1 MEKKNGFTILEMMIV
16 MLIVAL
22 LLLITL
28 PNIQQKEKIIRNK
41 GCEALLEI
49 VNKPYPNKNGFT
61 LVEMLVVLLIVSMLG
76 FGLSTK
82 IHSSLY
88 VFMKNLQTLCITA
101 QEKAYVKHRKVYV
114 EIDDSI
120 YMDDVEYKI
129 PHDIACDHVSFYY
142 NAKGNM
148 SKAMSLHC
156 QNASSQ
162 MKLVFQVGAGR
173 VRLEK
178 E

>member
-1 MEKKNGFTILEMMIV
+1 MG
-16 MLIVAL
+16 
-22 LLLITL
+22 
-28 PNIQQKEKIIRNK
+28 
-41 GCEALLEI
+41 
-49 VNKPYPNKNGFT
+49 KPYPNKNGFT

-76 FGLSTK
+76 FGLSFRM
-82 IHSSLY
+82 HSSLY
-88 VFMKNLQTLCITA
+88 VFMKRLQTLCITA
-101 QEKAYVKHRKVYV
+101 QEKAYVQHKKVYV
-114 EIDDSI
+114 ELNDKI
-120 YMDDVEYKI
+120 YVDEVEYLI
-129 PHDIACDHVSFYY
+129 PQDIVCDSVSFYY

>member
-1 MEKKNGFTILEMMIV
+1 MG
-16 MLIVAL
+16 
-22 LLLITL
+22 
-28 PNIQQKEKIIRNK
+28 
-41 GCEALLEI
+41 
-49 VNKPYPNKNGFT
+49 KPYPNKNGFT
-61 LVEMLVVLLIVSMLG
+61 LIEMLVVLLIVSMLG

-82 IHSSLY
+82 MHCSLY

-114 EIDDSI
+114 EIGDSI

-178 E
+178 EEWLFTRRCLVCVLCDFDLCKSYIEWYLYFIFSKESKD

>member
-1 MEKKNGFTILEMMIV
+1 MG
-16 MLIVAL
+16 
-22 LLLITL
+22 
-28 PNIQQKEKIIRNK
+28 
-41 GCEALLEI
+41 
-49 VNKPYPNKNGFT
+49 KPYPNKNGFT

-82 IHSSLY
+82 MHSSLY

-101 QEKAYVKHRKVYV
+101 QEKAYV

>member
-1 MEKKNGFTILEMMIV
+1 
-16 MLIVAL
+16 
-22 LLLITL
+22 
-28 PNIQQKEKIIRNK
+28 
-41 GCEALLEI
+41 
-49 VNKPYPNKNGFT
+49 
-61 LVEMLVVLLIVSMLG
+61 
-76 FGLSTK
+76 
-82 IHSSLY
+82 
-88 VFMKNLQTLCITA
+88 MKNLQTLCITA

-120 YMDDVEYKI
+120 YMNDVEYKI

>member
-1 MEKKNGFTILEMMIV
+1 
-16 MLIVAL
+16 MLIVL
-22 LLLITL
+22 
-28 PNIQQKEKIIRNK
+28 
-41 GCEALLEI
+41 
-49 VNKPYPNKNGFT
+49 F
-61 LVEMLVVLLIVSMLG
+61 IVSMLG
-76 FGLSTK
+76 FGLSFHM
-82 IHSSLY
+82 HSSLY

-101 QEKAYVKHRKVYV
+101 QEKAYVEHKKVYV
-114 EIDDSI
+114 KLNDKIYVDEVEYLIPNDIVCDSI
-120 YMDDVEYKI
+120 
-129 PHDIACDHVSFYY
+129 SFYY

-148 SKAMSLHC
+148 SKALSLHC

>member
-1 MEKKNGFTILEMMIV
+1 MD
-16 MLIVAL
+16 
-22 LLLITL
+22 
-28 PNIQQKEKIIRNK
+28 
-41 GCEALLEI
+41 
-49 VNKPYPNKNGFT
+49 KPYPNKNGFT
-61 LVEMLVVLLIVSMLG
+61 LVEMLIVLFIVSMLG
-76 FGLSTK
+76 FGLSFRM
-82 IHSSLY
+82 HSSLY
-88 VFMKNLQTLCITA
+88 VFMKRLQTLCITA
-101 QEKAYVKHRKVYV
+101 QEKAYVQHKKVYV
-114 EIDDSI
+114 ELNDKI
-120 YMDDVEYKI
+120 YVDEVEYLI
-129 PHDIACDHVSFYY
+129 PQDIVCDSVSFYY

>member
-1 MEKKNGFTILEMMIV
+1 MG
-16 MLIVAL
+16 
-22 LLLITL
+22 
-28 PNIQQKEKIIRNK
+28 
-41 GCEALLEI
+41 
-49 VNKPYPNKNGFT
+49 KPYPNKNGFT
-61 LVEMLVVLLIVSMLG
+61 LIEMLVVLLIVSMLG

-101 QEKAYVKHRKVYV
+101 QEKAYVKHRKV
-114 EIDDSI
+114 DLSLSNFI
-120 YMDDVEYKI
+120 Y
-129 PHDIACDHVSFYY
+129 S
-142 NAKGNM
+142 M
-148 SKAMSLHC
+148 SKAMALHC

>member
-1 MEKKNGFTILEMMIV
+1 MG
-16 MLIVAL
+16 
-22 LLLITL
+22 
-28 PNIQQKEKIIRNK
+28 
-41 GCEALLEI
+41 
-49 VNKPYPNKNGFT
+49 KPYPNKNGFT

-82 IHSSLY
+82 MHSSLY
-88 VFMKNLQTLCITA
+88 VFMK
-101 QEKAYVKHRKVYV
+101 HRKVYV
-114 EIDDSI
+114 EIGDSI
-120 YMDDVEYKI
+120 YMDEVEYGI

>member
-1 MEKKNGFTILEMMIV
+1 MD
-16 MLIVAL
+16 
-22 LLLITL
+22 
-28 PNIQQKEKIIRNK
+28 
-41 GCEALLEI
+41 
-49 VNKPYPNKNGFT
+49 KPYPNKNGFT
-61 LVEMLVVLLIVSMLG
+61 LVEMLIVLFIVSMLG
-76 FGLSTK
+76 FGLSFCM
-82 IHSSLY
+82 HSSLY

-101 QEKAYVKHRKVYV
+101 QEKAYVDHKEVHVKLNDKIYV
-114 EIDDSI
+114 DE
-120 YMDDVEYKI
+120 VEYLI
-129 PHDIACDHVSFYY
+129 PNDIVCDSVSFYY

-148 SKAMSLHC
+148 SKALSLHC

>member
-1 MEKKNGFTILEMMIV
+1 MD
-16 MLIVAL
+16 
-22 LLLITL
+22 
-28 PNIQQKEKIIRNK
+28 
-41 GCEALLEI
+41 
-49 VNKPYPNKNGFT
+49 KPYPNKNGFT

-76 FGLSTK
+76 FGISSRL
-82 IHSSLY
+82 HSSLY
-88 VFMKNLQTLCITA
+88 VFMKRLQTLCITA
-101 QEKAYVKHRKVYV
+101 QEKAYVQHRKVYV
-114 EIDDSI
+114 DIQDSI
-120 YMDDVEYKI
+120 LIDEIEYAI
-129 PHDIACDHVSFYY
+129 PHDIVCDNTSFYY